1 MLRAARAKRAK
12 RVKKARM
19 VVKVEKAARATRG
32 SWFPFSR
39 LSRRAVGGLE
49 RDNRLARRQFLNTV
63 IGVKSAIGV
72 VLETSACD
80 RHVGFAQL
88 QAFGLQITVCSNARA
103 NLLQASA
110 ARNHQ

>member
-1 MLRAARAKRAK
+1 
-12 RVKKARM
+12 M

-32 SWFPFSR
+32 SWPPFSR

-49 RDNRLARRQFLNTV
+49 RDNRLARRQFLNTAL
-63 IGVKSAIGV
+63 GVKSVTGV
-72 VLETSACD
+72 VLVTSACD
-80 RHVGFAQL
+80 HHVGFAQL